1 MRRRALIVSAVLA
14 AAGCNRQPKP
24 SVVRIGQDID
34 RTGSI
39 ATPSW
44 SESIRI
50 AVETMNEALK
60 QTGHGQVRFE
70 VVGEDSGNVPD
81 HARASAI
88 ELVKRDGAKALITDS
103 SQDDIAVNMLA
114 YEGDHLLDVPIV
126 CMACTSPQIDD
137 AKATNENPARQSAL
151 RNEKGWNFR
160 TTLSDSY
167 QAGVV
172 ARILLGRGSQG
183 DVNGDGKFKLGIY
196 ASDDPYGRGFSSALK
211 EAVEADRPGAVVA
224 QVFHD
229 VKRQPTEYD
238 FASDVKKLV
247 ESHDGS
253 PDAVVEISFPK
264 HLVGFMKAWQAEGAK
279 APPLLHTHNFRSA
292 RLIEALGFTLEGE
305 EGTSQAVLGEGPSAA
320 SFKEDLVSATG
331 QEPAFR
337 DAAAYDAAMSLM
349 LATLQAARTARI
361 DDLEAVT
368 GAQIRDA
375 MRKINDPHGTQVTAG
390 TMGIAQAVKLLY
402 AGKRIDYRGA
412 SGPCDFDAHGDVVT
426 RLARYHVQ
434 GGRFAD
440 LEKYDCS
447 AGPDCPPMVPH
458 AQR

>member
-1 MRRRALIVSAVLA
+1 MLRRALIISALLA
-14 AAGCNRQPKP
+14 AAACKREPKP

-39 ATPSW
+39 ATSSW
-44 SESIRI
+44 SDSIRI
-50 AVETMNEALK
+50 AIETMNEALK
-60 QTGHGQVRFE
+60 QTGHGEVRFE
-70 VVGEDSGNVPD
+70 VVEENSGNVPD
-81 HARASAI
+81 QARASAI
-88 ELVKRDGAKALITDS
+88 ELIKREGAKALITDS

-137 AKATNENPARQSAL
+137 PKATDQNPARQSAL

-160 TTLSDSY
+160 TTLSDLY

-172 ARILLGRGSQG
+172 ARVLLRRGSQG

-196 ASDDPYGRGFSSALK
+196 ASDDPYGRGFSGALK
-211 EAVEADRPGAVVA
+211 EAVEAARTGSVVE

-229 VKRQPTEYD
+229 MKGQPTDYD

-247 ESHDGS
+247 DGHDGS
-253 PDAVVEISFPK
+253 PDAVVEISFPR

-292 RLIEALGFTLEGE
+292 RLIEQLGLTLEGE

-320 SFKEDLVSATG
+320 TFKEDMVAATG

-349 LATLQAARTARI
+349 LATLQAARSLRI

-375 MRKINDPHGTQVTAG
+375 MRKVNDPHGTQVTAG

-402 AGKRIDYRGA
+402 AGKQIDYRGA
-412 SGPCDFDAHGDVVT
+412 SGPCDFDAHGDVLT
-426 RLARYHVQ
+426 RLARFHVQ
-434 GGRFAD
+434 GGRFVD

-447 AGPDCPPMVPH
+447 AGPGCPPMVPH
-458 AQR
+458 ATR

>member
-1 MRRRALIVSAVLA
+1 MRRALIVSALLA
-14 AAGCNRQPKP
+14 AVACKREPKP

-44 SESIRI
+44 SDSIRI
-50 AVETMNEALK
+50 AVGTMNEALK

-70 VVGEDSGNVPD
+70 VVEEDSGNVPD
-81 HARASAI
+81 QARAAAI
-88 ELVKRDGAKALITDS
+88 ELVKREGAKALITDS

-114 YEGDHLLDVPIV
+114 YERDHLLDVPVV

-137 AKATNENPARQSAL
+137 ANATDENPARQSAL

-172 ARILLGRGSQG
+172 ARVLLGRGSQG

-211 EAVEADRPGAVVA
+211 DRVEADRPGAVVE

-229 VKRQPTEYD
+229 VKRHPTEYD

-247 ESHDGS
+247 DGS

-264 HLVGFMKAWQAEGAK
+264 HLVGFLKAWQAEPAK
-279 APPLLHTHNFRSA
+279 VPPLLHTHDFRSIGV
-292 RLIEALGFTLEGE
+292 IEALGFTLEGE

-320 SFKEDLVSATG
+320 SFKEDLVAATG

-349 LATLQAARTARI
+349 LATLQAARSSRL

-375 MRKINDPHGTQVTAG
+375 MRKINDPRGTQVTAG

-412 SGPCDFDAHGDVVT
+412 SGPCDFDAHGDVLT
-426 RLARYHVQ
+426 RLARFHVQ
-434 GGRFAD
+434 GGRFVD

-447 AGPDCPPMVPH
+447 AGPGCPPMVPH